1 MGYFHATSSE
11 KRPSDYLIFN
21 NVQTP
26 LPLPFFPPSTG
37 FDSTP
42 SSRRRRGITVLRR
55 RREHALTRL
64 EKEKPSFERF
74 SSEEIGGNVHEIGC
88 GRRVY
93 RRFEQ
98 RARRRIADNER
109 TIKKENERERVGIYH
124 RSRGA
129 NVRVRFTFFVVFVF
143 KEEEERRRR
152 RERERRGETT
162 NEKKEMRKR
171 KKKKKKKKNQ
181 TLHRLRRYCSR
192 SRTRASI
199 DLKDG
204 GRTSFVSR
212 NTFDSTT

>member
-1 MGYFHATSSE
+1 MFLTHEYTYHMGYFYATSSE
-11 KRPSDYLIFN
+11 KLRRKTAIASDYLIFN

-26 LPLPFFPPSTG
+26 LPLPFFPPSSA

-42 SSRRRRGITVLRR
+42 SSRRRRGIIVLRR
-55 RREHALTRL
+55 RREHALARL

-74 SSEEIGGNVHEIGC
+74 SSEEIGGNVHEIGR

-143 KEEEERRRR
+143 KEEEERR
-152 RERERRGETT
+152 
-162 NEKKEMRKR
+162 
-171 KKKKKKKKNQ
+171 
-181 TLHRLRRYCSR
+181 
-192 SRTRASI
+192 
-199 DLKDG
+199 
-204 GRTSFVSR
+204 
-212 NTFDSTT
+212 